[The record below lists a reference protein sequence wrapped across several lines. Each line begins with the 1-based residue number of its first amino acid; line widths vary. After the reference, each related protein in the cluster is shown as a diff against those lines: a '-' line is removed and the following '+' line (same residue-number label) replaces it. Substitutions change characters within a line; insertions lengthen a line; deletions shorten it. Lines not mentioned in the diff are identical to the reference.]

1 MEFRNPQE
9 SLEQFRQRLTVAGGI
24 VLVAFAVLLARFV
37 WLQIVQYDYF
47 TTRAEENRITLV
59 PVTPNRGLIVDRN
72 GKVLA
77 RNYAGFTLEIT
88 PSRVPNLEV
97 TIDELAEVLEIQPK
111 DRKRFK
117 KLREENKNFESIPI
131 RTRLSDEEVARFI
144 ARRYRFPG
152 VEVKARLFLQYPAG

>member
-24 VLVAFAVLLARFV
+24 VLVAFTVLLARFV
-37 WLQIVQYDYF
+37 WLQIVQYDYY

-131 RTRLSDEEVARFI
+131 RTRLSDQEVGRFI
-144 ARRYRFPG
+144 ARR
-152 VEVKARLFLQYPAG
+152 

>member
-24 VLVAFAVLLARFV
+24 VLVAFTVLLARFV
-37 WLQIVQYDYF
+37 WLQIVQYDYY

-88 PSRVPNLEV
+88 PSRVPNLEL
-97 TIDELAEVLEIQPK
+97 TIDELAEVLEIQP
-111 DRKRFK
+111 
-117 KLREENKNFESIPI
+117 
-131 RTRLSDEEVARFI
+131 
-144 ARRYRFPG
+144 
-152 VEVKARLFLQYPAG
+152 

>member
-88 PSRVPNLEV
+88 PSRVPNLEL

-131 RTRLSDEEVARFI
+131 RTRLSDEEESHR
-144 ARRYRFPG
+144 
-152 VEVKARLFLQYPAG
+152 PA